1 MGDYNGIGPEVILK
15 ALQGNHLNKH
25 FTPVIYGSMR
35 VLNRYKH
42 LYDMKDWQLN
52 PAPSADQ
59 LNLKMVNV
67 ITCFDDSQTNV
78 EPGKV
83 QPEAGQAAFQSL
95 SKAVEDLKAGLISAL
110 VTAPIN
116 KYNIQSEEFKF
127 PGHTEYLA
135 EEFQSSEYLM
145 FMVSERLKIGVV
157 TGHVPLG
164 RVRSNISQEA
174 VSKKLNQIIKS
185 LHKDFGINKPR
196 IAVLGLNPH
205 AGEDGLLG
213 NEEKEVI
220 IPVID
225 QYRKNNHLVYGP
237 FPADGFF
244 GASNWKKFDAI
255 LAMYHDQGLMPFKM
269 LAFEDGVNFTSGLSI
284 VRTSPDHGT
293 AYDIAG
299 KNLADHSSM
308 LHAIYTALDIVR
320 NREQWDE
327 IEADKAE
334 RANATPPTVEIPT
347 QQERDPKLGDELP
360 RERPQSR
367 EDRPHREDR
376 RRENRSN
383 REDRPS
389 REDRQKREER
399 QPREEQEDRMGREIV
414 SSEEVIIEVTQ
425 PTAAEVIETLPE
437 ATENAIEES
446 PTAENQSRREER
458 GNDRPRRE
466 DRQNRNNR
474 FQRNNNTQNNQERRE
489 DRQNRQEPSPSAE
502 TPNSEDQQPRE
513 RPRREDR
520 QNRNNRFQRNNNTQ
534 NNQERREES
543 PNRQER
549 RDAPRQQQQPKQ
561 ENRRIQ
567 ESPEETQ
574 RKLLEISQ
582 SLLFAKTPP
591 KPKSDENPEA

>member
-52 PAPSADQ
+52 PATSADQ

-220 IPVID
+220 IPVIE
-225 QYRKNNHLVYGP
+225 QYRRNNHLVYGP

-299 KNLADHSSM
+299 KNLADPSSM

-334 RANATPPTVEIPT
+334 RANATPPVVEIPT
-347 QQERDPKLGDELP
+347 QQERDPRSEDESP

-367 EDRPHREDR
+367 EDRPQREDR
-376 RRENRSN
+376 RRDNRSN
-383 REDRPS
+383 REDRPN

-425 PTAAEVIETLPE
+425 PTAAEVIETFPE
-437 ATENAIEES
+437 TTENPATEQQ
-446 PTAENQSRREER
+446 PTPETPSRREDR
-458 GNDRPRRE
+458 SNDRPRRE

-474 FQRNNNTQNNQERRE
+474 FQRNSNNQEKRE
-489 DRQNRQEPSPSAE
+489 DRQNRQEPPSSTEA
-502 TPNSEDQQPRE
+502 TNAEDQQPRE

-520 QNRNNRFQRNNNTQ
+520 QNRNNRFQRNNN
-534 NNQERREES
+534 NQEKREDS

-549 RDAPRQQQQPKQ
+549 REAPRQQQQPKQ

>member
-1 MGDYNGIGPEVILK
+1 MSEQAQKPIIGISMGDYNGIGPEVILK
-15 ALQGNHLNKH
+15 ALHGNHLNKH

-52 PAPSADQ
+52 PAPTADQ
-59 LNLKMVNV
+59 LNHKMVNV

-135 EEFQSSEYLM
+135 EAFQSSEYLM

-220 IPVID
+220 IPVIE

-320 NREQWDE
+320 NRKQWDE

-334 RANATPPTVEIPT
+334 RANATPPLIEIPT
-347 QQERDPKLGDELP
+347 QEERDPKLDDEIP

-367 EDRPHREDR
+367 EERPQREERKRDNR
-376 RRENRSN
+376 PARE
-383 REDRPS
+383 E
-389 REDRQKREER
+389 RQKREDR
-399 QPREEQEDRMGREIV
+399 QPREEQVIAA
-414 SSEEVIIEVTQ
+414 SEEVIIEVTQ
-425 PTAAEVIETLPE
+425 PTTDEVIESTLPTLAE
-437 ATENAIEES
+437 TPVTEPPSQAQQ
-446 PTAENQSRREER
+446 PRREER
-458 GNDRPRRE
+458 QNDRPRRE

-474 FQRNNNTQNNQERRE
+474 FQRNTNQERQN
-489 DRQNRQEPSPSAE
+489 DRQNRSEQP
-502 TPNSEDQQPRE
+502 TPPAATNSEDSQQPRE

-520 QNRNNRFQRNNNTQ
+520 QNQNRANRFQRNTNNQ
-534 NNQERREES
+534 EKREEPQSRQERRET
-543 PNRQER
+543 
-549 RDAPRQQQQPKQ
+549 PRQPKPGYQRNQ
-561 ENRRIQ
+561 ET
-567 ESPEETQ
+567 PEETQ

-582 SLLFAKTPP
+582 SLLFAKTPS
-591 KPKSDENPEA
+591 KPKTDENPEA